1 MKKITLSLLV
11 VLGLLLSA
19 CSVVAG
25 ALPQDIGPSAQPT
38 PVIQPTPQP
47 AAPTSAPEPTAV
59 VPTPQPPKVCTV
71 INDYQLQD
79 LPELSVE
86 NGGYLHVEWF
96 LPGQPEYETVLP
108 SGRYLIK
115 TPLAGHVWEYSPDCD
130 PNQVL
135 RQVADH
141 IARRLALKANN
152 GGFVPYQRLL
162 ETNDLHLLE
171 TVVMTGNPDIPLA
184 LP

>member
-1 MKKITLSLLV
+1 MSKKLATIV
-11 VLGLLLSA
+11 LLSIALTA
-19 CSVVAG
+19 CGVVI
-25 ALPQDIGPSAQPT
+25 PTQGPAAATVTVQAT
-38 PVIQPTPQP
+38 
-47 AAPTSAPEPTAV
+47 AAPTTAAPTAQSPATATAT
-59 VPTPQPPKVCTV
+59 PTETATPKVCTV

-96 LPGQPEYETVLP
+96 LPSQPEYETVLP

-171 TVVMTGNPDIPLA
+171 TVVMTGDPNVPLA